1 MAERGGGGSR
11 PPVKTFFAW
20 TAGYEA
26 TIIICA
32 AYIAI
37 SAERVYSVI
46 AIAVAPLQQVSEFSA
61 ILNFVHSLSFP
72 HPEPPSRTHPQG
84 RCAAVT
90 RRLHRVNPPNSDHV
104 PPPLCSTALHVQK
117 PTRTASL
124 DFGSAGHLH
133 HSAGLH

>member
-1 MAERGGGGSR
+1 MFIEGAPGFHDKQGPWFLEKVLDGGYFSVLLSGT
-11 PPVKTFFAW
+11 PH
-20 TAGYEA
+20 
-26 TIIICA
+26 
-32 AYIAI
+32 
-37 SAERVYSVI
+37 SVI
-46 AIAVAPLQQVSEFSA
+46 AIAVAPLQQVSESSA
-61 ILNFVHSLSFP
+61 ILNFVHSLSFT
-72 HPEPPSRTHPQG
+72 HPEPPSHTHPQG

-104 PPPLCSTALHVQK
+104 PPPLWSTALHVQK